1 MKRVQF
7 VALFLLHLVQSLLTK
22 EAQLLQWINDHG
34 GHSSKVG
41 FVFKEGRRYLVARE
55 NLDEGDIVSVT
66 PVGLSMN
73 NAAAL
78 AVPEIRD
85 VVERHVEAK
94 YRFLPLALLLL
105 HELQKGETSQ
115 WKPYLDFLPTEGV
128 GALFWTQSETKL
140 FKGAVNSALY
150 HLQEEFVAIYEAI
163 EWACSNHSVLFPQ
176 SCPTPDEVRW
186 TVATLWSRVFKGG
199 TNGYGLEDS
208 FSLLPIVDAANHAPR
223 AFNPLKLEAVESSQH
238 PGPHAF
244 HTIAQKAHK
253 AGDELFYSYGTTC
266 NEKLLSI
273 YGFVLPDGH
282 HDCFSFSLV
291 KEAAEL
297 CWPAALVAKESDL
310 LLFRTITVNHPV
322 PLGVARFFWL
332 AAFNSCDPSLI
343 VELNMSIADVAK
355 KENVGSN
362 ARLLWKLALLKMK
375 AELQTKMLRGPF
387 DTTTVH
393 GMMQVLKQS
402 QMRAI
407 QWHLQWI
414 EVAIVT
420 NGAWFSASE
429 DGLDVM
435 GEGAAHEVLR
445 SMVGCIDDPQHMAD
459 CKGWAARGD
468 CQDYIALS
476 NYCCRSCQKTLQPPK
491 FGNRIHRK
499 QVYVVSDKSSKPPAH
514 CRDSADWGAKC
525 KIWALSDECEE
536 NHDWMKGNCCSSCW
550 MTGQGRSA
558 DPPGS
563 QLVRDRSLQ
572 RLFPPF
578 RYQLTVSDKSSKP
591 PAHCRD
597 SADWGAKCKI
607 WALSDECEENHDWM
621 KENCC
626 SSCWMTGQGRSADPA
641 GSLMT
646 PSVVDEPTAAPSM
659 AKLDSL
665 KQCVN
670 NPKYETKCETW
681 KKVGACKKQFA
692 FMGKWCCASCWNNT
706 APQGTQQCADLHQIC
721 GWWTSKGGCTSKIDG
736 AWMHT
741 YCCASCQGLRL

>member
-1 MKRVQF
+1 
-7 VALFLLHLVQSLLTK
+7 
-22 EAQLLQWINDHG
+22 
-34 GHSSKVG
+34 
-41 FVFKEGRRYLVARE
+41 
-55 NLDEGDIVSVT
+55 
-66 PVGLSMN
+66 
-73 NAAAL
+73 
-78 AVPEIRD
+78 
-85 VVERHVEAK
+85 
-94 YRFLPLALLLL
+94 
-105 HELQKGETSQ
+105 
-115 WKPYLDFLPTEGV
+115 
-128 GALFWTQSETKL
+128 
-140 FKGAVNSALY
+140 
-150 HLQEEFVAIYEAI
+150 
-163 EWACSNHSVLFPQ
+163 
-176 SCPTPDEVRW
+176 
-186 TVATLWSRVFKGG
+186 
-199 TNGYGLEDS
+199 
-208 FSLLPIVDAANHAPR
+208 
-223 AFNPLKLEAVESSQH
+223 
-238 PGPHAF
+238 
-244 HTIAQKAHK
+244 
-253 AGDELFYSYGTTC
+253 
-266 NEKLLSI
+266 
-273 YGFVLPDGH
+273 
-282 HDCFSFSLV
+282 
-291 KEAAEL
+291 
-297 CWPAALVAKESDL
+297 
-310 LLFRTITVNHPV
+310 
-322 PLGVARFFWL
+322 
-332 AAFNSCDPSLI
+332 
-343 VELNMSIADVAK
+343 
-355 KENVGSN
+355 
-362 ARLLWKLALLKMK
+362 
-375 AELQTKMLRGPF
+375 
-387 DTTTVH
+387 
-393 GMMQVLKQS
+393 
-402 QMRAI
+402 MRAI

-499 QVYVVSDKSSKPPAH
+499 QVYV
-514 CRDSADWGAKC
+514 
-525 KIWALSDECEE
+525 
-536 NHDWMKGNCCSSCW
+536 
-550 MTGQGRSA
+550 
-558 DPPGS
+558 
-563 QLVRDRSLQ
+563 
-572 RLFPPF
+572 
-578 RYQLTVSDKSSKP
+578 VSDKSSKP